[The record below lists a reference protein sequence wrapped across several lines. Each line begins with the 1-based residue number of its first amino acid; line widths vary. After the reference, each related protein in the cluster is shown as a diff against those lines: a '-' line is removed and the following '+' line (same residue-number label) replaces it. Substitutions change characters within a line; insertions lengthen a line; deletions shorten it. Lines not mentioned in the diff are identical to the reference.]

1 MRNVFLPY
9 GRHSIDEDDLRAVRE
24 ALTSGWLTQGPRV
37 EEFEQAA
44 AAHFGAKHAVAVSS
58 GTAALHLAALALGAA
73 PGQKVITTPNTF
85 VASANCFLYC
95 GAEPVFADIGPT
107 DYQLDPKEVEKALA
121 KDKGK
126 QIKGLVGVD
135 FAGLASDWESL
146 SKLAKGRGLW
156 TIRDACHAPGAHWK
170 DSRGGKHRV
179 GDATGADAVILS
191 LHPVKHFTAGE
202 GGLVMTD
209 REDVAQRVRRLRT
222 HGITKDAGE
231 MEAKAPGDWVYEMQE
246 LGFNYRITDFQC
258 ALASSQLKKLDGWIR
273 RRQEIAALYRKL
285 LDDVEQVVLP
295 AEPPGR
301 EHVYHLF
308 VVLIP
313 NRDQVFEAMR
323 SAGIGVQV
331 HYIPVHTQPY
341 YRKKFG
347 FKWGD
352 FPRAEEYYKRAIS
365 LPIFPG
371 MKDADVKRVVDCFK
385 KAVATGS

>member
-1 MRNVFLPY
+1 MKDFLPY

-37 EEFEQAA
+37 EEFEQKA
-44 AAHFGAKHAVAVSS
+44 AAHFGVKHAVAVSS
-58 GTAALHLAALALGAA
+58 GTAALHVSCLALDAG
-73 PGQKVITTPNTF
+73 PGQRVITTPNTF

-95 GAEPVFADIGPT
+95 GAEPIFADIGPI
-107 DYQLDPKEVEKALA
+107 DYQLDPKQVEKILKA
-121 KDKGK
+121 DKK
-126 QIKGLVGVD
+126 RQIKGLVGVD
-135 FAGLASDWESL
+135 FAGLASDWEPITN
-146 SKLAKGRGLW
+146 LAKEHKLW

-170 DSRGGKHRV
+170 DSHGKKHRV

-191 LHPVKHFTAGE
+191 LHPVKHFTSGE
-202 GGLVMTD
+202 GGLIMTD
-209 REDVAQRVRRLRT
+209 RDDVAVRARRLRT
-222 HGITKDAGE
+222 HGVVKDAAS
-231 MEAKAPGDWVYEMQE
+231 MEQAAPGEWYYEMQE

-308 VVLIP
+308 VVLIAD
-313 NRDQVFEAMR
+313 RDRVFEAMR
-323 SAGIGVQV
+323 AAGIGVQV

-341 YRKKFG
+341 YRDRFG
-347 FKWGD
+347 LKWGD
-352 FPRAEEYYKRAIS
+352 FPKAEEYYKRAIS
-365 LPIFPG
+365 LPIFPAMTDG
-371 MKDADVKRVVDCFK
+371 DVHRVADCFK
-385 KAVATGS
+385 KAVASR